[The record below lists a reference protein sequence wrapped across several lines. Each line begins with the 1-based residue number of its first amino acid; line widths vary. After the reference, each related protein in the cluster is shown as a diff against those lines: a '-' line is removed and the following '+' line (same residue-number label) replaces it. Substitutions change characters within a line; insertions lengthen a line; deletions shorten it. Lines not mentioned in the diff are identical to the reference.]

1 MSSQPCRDLLVQE
14 RGAYEQG
21 PGLTLAGEFL
31 VGFEEK
37 ESLLPEQR
45 KGKNE
50 EAT

>member
-1 MSSQPCRDLLVQE
+1 MQE

>member
-1 MSSQPCRDLLVQE
+1 MQE
-14 RGAYEQG
+14 RGACEQG

-37 ESLLPEQR
+37 HSLRPEQR